1 MSAAGARVTAAPAET
16 RRLGT
21 ALGAALRAGDVVV
34 LEGPLGSGK
43 TCFVA
48 GVAAGMSVSGRVR
61 SPSFTL
67 VNEYAGEP
75 PLFHLDLYRVET
87 PDVDGLGI
95 EERLERGAV
104 VAEWGGKLPSHL
116 RAEAFTLTFAITG
129 PETRRITAAGD
140 AGRGRE
146 LLDVWAALERGAAL
160 ESG

>member
-1 MSAAGARVTAAPAET
+1 MSAAEARVTASPAET
-16 RRLGT
+16 RRLGV

-43 TCFVA
+43 TCFVGGIA
-48 GVAAGMSVSGRVR
+48 EGMRVAGRVR

-87 PDVDGLGI
+87 PDVDGLGV
-95 EERLERGAV
+95 EERLERGALV
-104 VAEWGGKLPSHL
+104 VEWGGKLPAHL
-116 RAEAFTLTFAITG
+116 RAGALSLTFAIAG
-129 PETRRITAAGD
+129 PAERTIAAAAG

-146 LLDVWAALERGAAL
+146 LLAAWWALVRPAL
-160 ESG
+160 ES

>member
-1 MSAAGARVTAAPAET
+1 MSAASARVTASPAET
-16 RRLGT
+16 RRLGA

-43 TCFVA
+43 TCFVG
-48 GVAAGMSVSGRVR
+48 GVAEGMRVEGRVR

-67 VNEYAGEP
+67 VNEYAGDV

-104 VAEWGGKLPSHL
+104 VVEWGGKLPAHL
-116 RAEAFTLTFAITG
+116 RAEALTLRFAIAA
-129 PETRRITAAGD
+129 PEVRQITAGAG

-146 LLDVWAALERGAAL
+146 LLAAWAALERGAAL
-160 ESG
+160 ES